1 MTEFFQRLKQRKL
14 VQWSVAYIAASFAL
28 LQGVDIIAQRFAWPE
43 QTMRLVIIALSVGL
57 FVTLVLAWYH
67 GERGAQ
73 RVTRTELLILAL
85 LISLGGFFFWRYASA
100 SPEAVTKGAPLSPS
114 APLSI
119 PPKSI
124 AVLPFENLSRDP
136 ENAYFSE
143 GIQDE
148 ILTRLAKIGD
158 FKVISR
164 TSTAQFRSKPENVSE
179 IARLLGVANILEG
192 SVQKAGNSV
201 RVNVQLIHAGT
212 DTHLWA
218 ETYDRELTDIFAV
231 ESEIAKAVAENL
243 NARLNGRANEVL
255 AARPTDKPAAHEFY
269 LRGRYL
275 WNRRSSAS
283 LQKAAE
289 FFQKAIDLD
298 PNYALAYAGLADVYS
313 ITPMYT
319 ATAPR
324 EVVPK
329 AIAAARK
336 AVELDEKLAE
346 AHTALGNALSAN
358 VQLSAAEQEF
368 RRALELN
375 PNYATAHQWLSE
387 CLFAQERFQESLA
400 EIERA
405 YELDPLSLIINASYA
420 SSLGGMGRFE
430 DAITRARKTLELD
443 PDLVPG
449 HEILGQTYEAVGML
463 EEAIVEYRKATE
475 LGPTPAN
482 YAMLAHAYA
491 KTGRIDETRKI
502 LSQLTALAAKQYV
515 GPYPLA
521 VVHLALGDK
530 EEALRLL
537 ERSFVERDIV
547 LQGLFGSIKID
558 KRLDPLRSD
567 PRFQKLVERFDAGIP
582 E

>member
-1 MTEFFQRLKQRKL
+1 MTPGHNFFTKLKQRKL
-14 VQWSVAYIAASFAL
+14 VQWSVAYVAAAFAL
-28 LQGVDIIAQRFAWPE
+28 LQGVDIVAQRFDWPE

-73 RVTRTELLILAL
+73 RVSGTELLILTL
-85 LISLGGFFFWRYASA
+85 LLSLGGFFLWRYASA
-100 SPEAVTKGAPLSPS
+100 SPEPVTKGAPLSPS
-114 APLSI
+114 ASLSI

-420 SSLGGMGRFE
+420 SSLGGVGRFE
-430 DAITRARKTLELD
+430 EAITRARKTLELD
-443 PDLVPG
+443 PDLLPG
-449 HEILGQTYEAVGML
+449 HEILGQTYEAMGQ
-463 EEAIVEYRKATE
+463 AR
-475 LGPTPAN
+475 
-482 YAMLAHAYA
+482 
-491 KTGRIDETRKI
+491 
-502 LSQLTALAAKQYV
+502 
-515 GPYPLA
+515 
-521 VVHLALGDK
+521 
-530 EEALRLL
+530 
-537 ERSFVERDIV
+537 
-547 LQGLFGSIKID
+547 
-558 KRLDPLRSD
+558 RSD
-567 PRFQKLVERFDAGIP
+567 CGIP
-582 E
+582 QSHGAGTHAGKLRHAGPRLCQDGAYRRNAQDSQPAYRARGKAIRRALSSRRRPSRPGR

>member
-14 VQWSVAYIAASFAL
+14 VQWTVAYVAAAFAL
-28 LQGVDIIAQRFAWPE
+28 LQGIDLVAQQFGWPD
-43 QTMRLVIIALSVGL
+43 SVRRGITL
-57 FVTLVLAWYH
+57 AMVVGFFVTLVLAWYH

-73 RVTRTELLILAL
+73 RVTGTELLILAL
-85 LISLGGFFFWRYASA
+85 LLSLGCFFLWRYASA
-100 SPEAVTKGAPLSPS
+100 SPEPVAKGAPLSSP
-114 APLSI
+114 APIAL
-119 PPKSI
+119 PEKSI

-192 SVQKAGNSV
+192 SVQKAGNAV

-319 ATAPR
+319 GTAPG

-358 VQLSAAEQEF
+358 VQLSVAEQEF

-420 SSLGGMGRFE
+420 SSLGGLGRFE
-430 DAITRARKTLELD
+430 EAITRARKTLELD
-443 PDLVPG
+443 PDLLPG
-449 HEILGQTYEAVGML
+449 HEILGQTYEAMGKL

-491 KTGRIDETRKI
+491 KTGRLDETRKI
-502 LSQLTALAAKQYV
+502 LEQLTALAAKQYV

>member
-14 VQWSVAYIAASFAL
+14 VQWTVAYVAAAFAL
-28 LQGVDIIAQRFAWPE
+28 LQGIDLVAQQFGWPD
-43 QTMRLVIIALSVGL
+43 SVRRGITL
-57 FVTLVLAWYH
+57 AMVVGFFVTLVLAWYH

-73 RVTRTELLILAL
+73 RVTGTELLILAL
-85 LISLGGFFFWRYASA
+85 LLSLGGFFLWRYASA
-100 SPEAVTKGAPLSPS
+100 SPEPVTKGAPLSPS

-192 SVQKAGNSV
+192 SVQKAGNAV

-319 ATAPR
+319 GTAPG

-420 SSLGGMGRFE
+420 SSLGGLGRFE

-449 HEILGQTYEAVGML
+449 HEILGQTYEAEGML

-482 YAMLAHAYA
+482 YAMLAHAFA
-491 KTGRIDETRKI
+491 KTGRLDETRKI